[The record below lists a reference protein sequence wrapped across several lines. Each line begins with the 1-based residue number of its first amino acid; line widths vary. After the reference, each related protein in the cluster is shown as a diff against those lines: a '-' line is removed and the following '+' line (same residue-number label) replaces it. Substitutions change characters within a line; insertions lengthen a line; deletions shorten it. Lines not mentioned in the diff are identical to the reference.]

1 MATREELHQL
11 VESLPDGAVEAA
23 HQTLTR
29 LQIWPPP
36 PPPGRNE
43 AIERFRQN
51 QQRMQE
57 RIQQRMKPGECFV
70 GGGGGSFSSG
80 PGGKRRGRHGFGY
93 RDGGDTV
100 HETNIVHD
108 DCEFTLIERIRR
120 DQAAKTVLFAIEVT
134 GPDATTARHEHRY
147 PLP

>member
-11 VESLPDGAVEAA
+11 VTSLPEGAFEAA

-29 LQIWPPP
+29 LQMWPPP
-36 PPPGRNE
+36 PPPGRDE

-51 QQRMQE
+51 QLRHHEKMMARMS
-57 RIQQRMKPGECFV
+57 PGQV
-70 GGGGGSFSSG
+70 SLGGGGLSTG
-80 PGGKRRGRHGFGY
+80 PGGRRRGRHSFGY
-93 RDGGDTV
+93 HDAGDDV
-100 HETNIVHD
+100 HETSIVHD
-108 DCEFTLIERIRR
+108 DCEFMLIERIRR
-120 DQAAKTVLFAIEVT
+120 DAATREVHFVIEVT